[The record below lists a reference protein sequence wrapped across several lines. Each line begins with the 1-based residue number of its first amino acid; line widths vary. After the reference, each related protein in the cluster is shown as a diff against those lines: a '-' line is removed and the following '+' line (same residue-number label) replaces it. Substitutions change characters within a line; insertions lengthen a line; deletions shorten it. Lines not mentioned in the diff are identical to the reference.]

1 MNASFSVETAN
12 HVAHVSLRK
21 KTMDPS
27 FFDDCAALTE
37 ALSRTE
43 GVRVVLLKSEEKA
56 FSYGLD
62 LPKAFK
68 EFGHL
73 FMGAGLAGPRT
84 ELLGLIRRWQ
94 AAFSGF
100 AELPMPVIAAV
111 HGWCVGGG
119 LDLISACDIRVA
131 TRDARFSLR
140 EAKIGIVADL
150 GSLQRLPPIIGS
162 GLTRELAFTAGDF
175 DGERALEMRFIN
187 RLYDSREEMWAGALE
202 LALEIAANPPLAV
215 QGVKDVLRHLEEPKV
230 REGLRYVAAWNSAFL
245 ASEDLAEAM
254 SAHMAKRPPMFKG
267 K

>member
-1 MNASFSVETAN
+1 MNASFSVELTD

-27 FFDDCAALTE
+27 FFDDCHALTE
-37 ALSRTE
+37 ALSTME

-62 LPKAFK
+62 LAAAFK

-73 FMGAGLAGPRT
+73 FIGGGLAGPRT

-119 LDLISACDIRVA
+119 LDLICACDIRVA

-140 EAKIGIVADL
+140 EAKIGIVADI

-175 DGERALEMRFIN
+175 DGERALEMRLVN
-187 RLYDSREEMWAGALE
+187 RLFDSKEAMWAGAQE

-215 QGVKDVLRHLEEPKV
+215 QGVKDVLRHLEEPRV

-254 SAHMAKRPPMFKG
+254 SAHMAKRTPVFKG